1 MQIAGDH
8 RSRRPGKLARRDHR
22 SACDAGD
29 RGHHRGG
36 DLAGLGQLRLLR
48 HPRRRVVGAA
58 PGIVWLAG
66 RGAAV
71 NRLRDKRVLMAVGL
85 VAVLTLTLVLPAI
98 SPESATTNMAVFT
111 LMYVGLA
118 TAWNI
123 MGGYTGYISLGHAGF
138 FGFGAYALGLLL
150 ARLSIAGGY
159 APFLF
164 VPVAGLLTGL
174 MAAGVGWFAL
184 RTRAATF
191 VIVTIAFMF
200 MLQLLAENLVGLTG
214 GGGGLSFP
222 VPPWNG
228 DYFNTPYYYA
238 MLVLATLALGISWR
252 IRRSKFGL
260 GLLAIRDDEDK
271 ALAVGVPTRAFK
283 LTAFVV
289 SAALVGMIGGVYG
302 YYVTYIYP
310 QFVVDPLIGIS
321 MVLMVF
327 LGGLGTLSGPVLGAL
342 ILEPAQLWLAYNY
355 GASRLYLVLYAA
367 VFLVVILVL
376 PRGIVPSVTELVER
390 GRG

>member
-1 MQIAGDH
+1 MG
-8 RSRRPGKLARRDHR
+8 RTGTLKLA
-22 SACDAGD
+22 
-29 RGHHRGG
+29 
-36 DLAGLGQLRLLR
+36 
-48 HPRRRVVGAA
+48 
-58 PGIVWLAG
+58 GIVVAFAVALA
-66 RGAAV
+66 
-71 NRLRDKRVLMAVGL
+71 
-85 VAVLTLTLVLPAI
+85 LPAI
-98 SPESATTNMAVFT
+98 APDPATTNIAVFT
-111 LMYVGLA
+111 MMYIGLA

-138 FGFGAYALGLLL
+138 FGFGSYTLGLLL
-150 ARLSIAGGY
+150 AHLGLKGGY
-159 APFLF
+159 TPFLL
-164 VPVAGLLTGL
+164 VPVAGIATAVLAL
-174 MAAGVGWFAL
+174 AIGWFAL

-214 GGGGLSFP
+214 GGAGLGFP
-222 VPPWNG
+222 VPPWTG

-238 MLVLATLALGISWR
+238 MLALATLALGISWR

-283 LTAFVV
+283 LTAFIA
-289 SAALVGMIGGVYG
+289 SAALVGMIGAVYG

-342 ILEPAQLWLAYNY
+342 ILEPAQLWLAYNF

-367 VFLVVILVL
+367 VFLAVILVL
-376 PRGIVPSVTELVER
+376 PRGIVPSVTELIER
-390 GRG
+390 RRAGTRPAAPAPQQAVTP

>member
-1 MQIAGDH
+1 MKLFS
-8 RSRRPGKLARRDHR
+8 SRTRALKL
-22 SACDAGD
+22 G
-29 RGHHRGG
+29 
-36 DLAGLGQLRLLR
+36 
-48 HPRRRVVGAA
+48 
-58 PGIVWLAG
+58 
-66 RGAAV
+66 
-71 NRLRDKRVLMAVGL
+71 GL
-85 VAVLTLTLVLPAI
+85 VALFAVALLLPALA
-98 SPESATTNMAVFT
+98 PDPATTNIAVFT
-111 LMYVGLA
+111 MMYIGLA

-138 FGFGAYALGLLL
+138 FGFGSYTLGLLL
-150 ARLSIAGGY
+150 AHLGIAAGY
-159 APFLF
+159 TPFLF
-164 VPVAGLLTGL
+164 VPVAGVATAILAFGI
-174 MAAGVGWFAL
+174 GWFAL

-222 VPPWNG
+222 VPLWSG

-238 MLVLATLALGISWR
+238 MLALASLGLAISWL
-252 IRRSKFGL
+252 IRYSKFGL

-271 ALAVGVPTRAFK
+271 ALAVGVPTRTFK
-283 LTAFVV
+283 LTAFIV

-310 QFVVDPLIGIS
+310 QFVVDPLVGLS

-355 GASRLYLVLYAA
+355 GASRVYLVLYAA
-367 VFLVVILVL
+367 VFLVVILVM
-376 PRGIVPSVTELVER
+376 PRGIIPSLTDLLTRWRARAGPATSAEAR
-390 GRG
+390 S

>member
-1 MQIAGDH
+1 MKSLRRAGTLKTA
-8 RSRRPGKLARRDHR
+8 GILA
-22 SACDAGD
+22 
-29 RGHHRGG
+29 
-36 DLAGLGQLRLLR
+36 
-48 HPRRRVVGAA
+48 VF
-58 PGIVWLAG
+58 
-66 RGAAV
+66 AV
-71 NRLRDKRVLMAVGL
+71 A
-85 VAVLTLTLVLPAI
+85 LVLPAI
-98 SPESATTNMAVFT
+98 APDPATTNIAVFT
-111 LMYVGLA
+111 VMYIGLA

-138 FGFGAYALGLLL
+138 FGFGSYTLGLLL
-150 ARLSIAGGY
+150 AHLGIAAGY
-159 APFLF
+159 TPFFF
-164 VPVAGLLTGL
+164 VPVAGLATAVLALGI
-174 MAAGVGWFAL
+174 GWFAL

-238 MLVLATLALGISWR
+238 MLALATLALGISWR

-327 LGGLGTLSGPVLGAL
+327 LGGLGTISGPVLGAL

-376 PRGIVPSVTELVER
+376 PRGIVPSVTELVDR
-390 GRG
+390 RRTRTRPVAPAPQQALIP

>member
-1 MQIAGDH
+1 M
-8 RSRRPGKLARRDHR
+8 
-22 SACDAGD
+22 
-29 RGHHRGG
+29 
-36 DLAGLGQLRLLR
+36 RLLR
-48 HPRRRVVGAA
+48 QANNLKVS
-58 PGIVWLAG
+58 GIV
-66 RGAAV
+66 
-71 NRLRDKRVLMAVGL
+71 VLFAI
-85 VAVLTLTLVLPAI
+85 ALVLPAI
-98 SPESATTNMAVFT
+98 SPDPATTNIAVFT
-111 LMYVGLA
+111 MMYIGLA

-138 FGFGAYALGLLL
+138 FGFGSYTLGLLL
-150 ARLSIAGGY
+150 AHLGIKAGY
-159 APFLF
+159 TPFLF
-164 VPVAGLLTGL
+164 VPLAGLATAVLAL
-174 MAAGVGWFAL
+174 AIGWFAL

-222 VPPWNG
+222 VPPWGG

-238 MLVLATLALGISWR
+238 MLALATLGLAISWR

-289 SAALVGMIGGVYG
+289 SATLVGMIGGVYG

-327 LGGLGTLSGPVLGAL
+327 LGGLGTISGPVLGAL
-342 ILEPAQLWLAYNY
+342 ILEPAQLWLAYNF
-355 GASRLYLVLYAA
+355 GASRLYLVMYAA
-367 VFLVVILVL
+367 VFLGVILLL
-376 PRGIVPSVTELVER
+376 PRGIVPSLVELVER
-390 GRG
+390 WRARTGPSATAPSKAVAP

>member
-1 MQIAGDH
+1 MTAA
-8 RSRRPGKLARRDHR
+8 LA
-22 SACDAGD
+22 SA
-29 RGHHRGG
+29 
-36 DLAGLGQLRLLR
+36 
-48 HPRRRVVGAA
+48 
-58 PGIVWLAG
+58 
-66 RGAAV
+66 
-71 NRLRDKRVLMAVGL
+71 
-85 VAVLTLTLVLPAI
+85 
-98 SPESATTNMAVFT
+98 
-111 LMYVGLA
+111 
-118 TAWNI
+118 
-123 MGGYTGYISLGHAGF
+123 
-138 FGFGAYALGLLL
+138 
-150 ARLSIAGGY
+150 
-159 APFLF
+159 
-164 VPVAGLLTGL
+164 
-174 MAAGVGWFAL
+174 VGWFAL

-214 GGGGLSFP
+214 GGGGMSFP
-222 VPPWNG
+222 VPPWGG

-238 MLVLATLALGISWR
+238 MFVLAALGLGVSWR

-327 LGGLGTLSGPVLGAL
+327 LGGLGTLSGPVLGAV
-342 ILEPAQLWLAYNY
+342 ILEPTQLWLAYNY

-367 VFLVVILVL
+367 VFLVVILLL
-376 PRGIVPSVTELVER
+376 PRGIVPSVIELIER
-390 GRG
+390 VRTRAGPSAAAPPAVVRP